1 MINELP
7 IPSLHGNYLV
17 KKARNRMLRLYG
29 IICVNKEKIILIC
42 TPLQIISVRHTN
54 IRSE

>member
-1 MINELP
+1 MQLP
-7 IPSLHGNYLV
+7 IPSLHGNYLM
-17 KKARNRMLRLYG
+17 KKARNRKLRLYG
-29 IICVNKEKIILIC
+29 LICVNKEKIILIC